1 MCGNVRCFCLLVYIY
16 FSWLAGKLSYSTRAS
31 SCHHTMPRKSCIFI
45 FPHISILFILCCI
58 DALLHY
64 YALLI
69 SRHGSLAFL
78 LDCHI
83 YDYICGYPMI
93 SQCLDCLVCSSH
105 CAPLWVAA
113 LGGWLPSVGLQFAF
127 ALLISPGSVCRVL
140 SLCLS
145 RSLSAL
151 VLHISLENLTLESFR
166 HLYTFLFC
174 IDIIHLVL

>member
-1 MCGNVRCFCLLVYIY
+1 
-16 FSWLAGKLSYSTRAS
+16 
-31 SCHHTMPRKSCIFI
+31 
-45 FPHISILFILCCI
+45 
-58 DALLHY
+58 
-64 YALLI
+64 
-69 SRHGSLAFL
+69 
-78 LDCHI
+78 
-83 YDYICGYPMI
+83 MI
-93 SQCLDCLVCSSH
+93 SECLDCLVCSSH

-140 SLCLS
+140 SLCLA